1 MFTSKNNNIIDFT
14 DNIIICLSELNQE
27 DIISLT
33 YKYFREHNRIPYS
46 TELDENVIILDYPV
60 YVFNQ
65 IYNMM
70 NENDKKKFNIKIF
83 FTNVI
88 DKNMLKVKKMGDP
101 YYPNEKIDQKYH
113 QNKKKIDKFLENI
126 YYTYYSSIN
135 NNKYI

>member
-1 MFTSKNNNIIDFT
+1 MFISKNNNIIDFT
-14 DNIIICLSELNQE
+14 DNIVICISELKQI

-33 YKYFREHNRIPYS
+33 YNYFKEHNRIPYP
-46 TELDENVIILDYPV
+46 TDLDKNVIILDYPV

-70 NENDKKKFNIKIF
+70 NENDKKKFNVKIF

-88 DKNMLKVKKMGDP
+88 DKNMLKVKKMSDP

-113 QNKKKIDKFLENI
+113 QNKKKLDKSLEDI
-126 YYTYYSSIN
+126 YYTYYSLIN
-135 NNKYI
+135 DNKYI